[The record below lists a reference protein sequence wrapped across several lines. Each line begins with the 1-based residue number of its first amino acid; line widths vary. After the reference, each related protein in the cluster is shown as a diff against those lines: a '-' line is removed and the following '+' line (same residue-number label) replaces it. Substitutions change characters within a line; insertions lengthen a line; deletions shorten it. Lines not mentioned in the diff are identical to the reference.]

1 MKADPQTEAGVCATL
16 DDVMDSFAA
25 NDVERWLRCVV
36 PEDDMAW
43 IATGPEEY
51 AKSRAELASMMLA
64 SIEGTTN
71 RHGEW
76 HWIKVSAHGEV
87 AWVHGEATISAH
99 AGGRDI
105 DLPFRFTGVL
115 VRRDGRWLIAQFH
128 QSVGDARQLG
138 ATWDSL
144 MDTVALDVAREQP
157 DLAMQTAPDGIVTLL
172 FSDIEDST
180 GLNERLGDRRWM
192 EALREHNAIVREG
205 IAAYSGA
212 EVKTIGDAFMV
223 AFSSARR
230 AVLCAIDLE
239 RAFAAYNREH
249 DEAPLLIRIG
259 LHAGEP
265 VREGGDF
272 FGKSVTL
279 ASRIAG
285 HARGGEILASA
296 LVRELVEASGDIPLG
311 EVRGAQLK
319 GFADEQRLCDVPWR
333 L

>member
-1 MKADPQTEAGVCATL
+1 MNADPGTEAAVRATL
-16 DDVMDSFAA
+16 DEVMASFA
-25 NDVERWLRCVV
+25 DGSIERWMHLVV
-36 PEDDMAW
+36 PDDIVW

-51 AKSRAELASMMLA
+51 AKNRDELEAMFLASM
-64 SIEGTTN
+64 EGTTD

-76 HWIKVSAHGEV
+76 HWLEVSAQGDV
-87 AWVHGEATISAH
+87 A
-99 AGGRDI
+99 
-105 DLPFRFTGVL
+105 GVL
-115 VRRDGRWLIAQFH
+115 VRRDGRWLIAQSH

-138 ATWDSL
+138 ATWDTL

-157 DLAMQTAPDGIVTLL
+157 NLAMQAAPDGIVTLL

-192 EALREHNAIVREG
+192 DALREHNAIVREG

-249 DEAPLLIRIG
+249 HDAPLLIRIG

-265 VREGGDF
+265 MREGGDF

-285 HARGGEILASA
+285 QARGGEILASA
-296 LVRELVEASGDIPLG
+296 LVRELVEASGDITLG
-311 EVRGAQLK
+311 QVRSMQLK
-319 GFADEQRLCDVPWR
+319 GFAEEHVVCDVPWR